1 MNDIVYYNGSN
12 YIERNVS
19 LPYCIGQGLSCSALY
34 NKRLVAAYFAT
45 VGNFIIIPF
54 ILYLI
59 FTKVKDGF
67 FKYFTLN
74 LMIVCATSAIAAL
87 VIDAINIA
95 KLFISITENK
105 LFDIRQWARFYV
117 RLGSI
122 WFHALTLYAVIICYL
137 PYVKPF
143 FYSKKFS
150 NRSQKLYYAVLHI
163 SVLVWSTSVTYL
175 FTESIYRLPYFLTH
189 ITLFI
194 SLFVAALT
202 GSIKIS
208 RYRPL
213 GFNCIRVAKTHQKRL
228 YSFIL
233 YSYSIEFITLP
244 MFVLPN
250 FRCDRSLLSPLRFL
264 HLSHIAMQL
273 FHCLVEKN
281 GLRNGH
287 LGWCAESAD
296 GTVQG
301 AAGDDSGFR

>member
-19 LPYCIGQGLSCSALY
+19 LPYCIGQGLSCSLY

-87 VIDAINIA
+87 IIDAINIA
-95 KLFISITENK
+95 RLFISITESK
-105 LFDIRQWARFYV
+105 LHLFDIRRWARFYV

-150 NRSQKLYYAVLHI
+150 NRSQKLYYAVLHT
-163 SVLVWSTSVTYL
+163 SVLIWSTSVTYL
-175 FTESIYRLPYFLTH
+175 FTESIYRMPYFLTH
-189 ITLFI
+189 IILFI
-194 SLFVAALT
+194 SLFQQFQIYFSTITLDYSV
-202 GSIKIS
+202 KIIVKMNFI
-208 RYRPL
+208 Y
-213 GFNCIRVAKTHQKRL
+213 FYQKKKIFFTC
-228 YSFIL
+228 YSTMLLNKNYIAYIL
-233 YSYSIEFITLP
+233 YVKKYYNREVLIRLTIDADHPSYHFQILVSH
-244 MFVLPN
+244 VGY
-250 FRCDRSLLSPLRFL
+250 LRK
-264 HLSHIAMQL
+264 
-273 FHCLVEKN
+273 KN
-281 GLRNGH
+281 
-287 LGWCAESAD
+287 
-296 GTVQG
+296 
-301 AAGDDSGFR
+301 